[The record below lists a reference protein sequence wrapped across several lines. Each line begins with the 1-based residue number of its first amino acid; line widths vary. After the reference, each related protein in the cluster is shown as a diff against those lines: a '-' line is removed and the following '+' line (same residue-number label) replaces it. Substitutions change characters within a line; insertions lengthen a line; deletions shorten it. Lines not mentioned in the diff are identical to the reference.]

1 MCLGLKFLHLSSI
14 FGRKDSH
21 EPEAMPRVTSLG
33 RRQNAAVRTLVRLT
47 PDTTGRRSHFS
58 QNSSIPVGTAPILYP
73 SGEPHVSW
81 LFLGPILTGV
91 VTGFPPKGSLK
102 FSLSLKVSCDTSLR
116 NGPSNVALLESFSS
130 WHHQVRSYKL
140 ILKSTYFAL
149 ESYQDS
155 QHLSIFHFKGPATH
169 SLSFI
174 STSTSSVPANVEP
187 YTRCL
192 REDRGTPYFM
202 EVAACIQ
209 MPNDP
214 QSLQSL
220 VQRAWTWGCGEQD

>member
-1 MCLGLKFLHLSSI
+1 MGDC
-14 FGRKDSH
+14 SH
-21 EPEAMPRVTSLG
+21 SLPL
-33 RRQNAAVRTLVRLT
+33 RR
-47 PDTTGRRSHFS
+47 TTCEL
-58 QNSSIPVGTAPILYP
+58 A
-73 SGEPHVSW
+73 
-81 LFLGPILTGV
+81 FLGPILTGV

-149 ESYQDS
+149 ESCQDSAS
-155 QHLSIFHFKGPATH
+155 QHLPFQRACNSFPFFHF
-169 SLSFI
+169 
-174 STSTSSVPANVEP
+174 TSTSIVPANVEP

-209 MPNDP
+209 MLNDP

-220 VQRAWTWGCGEQD
+220 VQRTWTWGCGE